1 MHGRHAEA
9 VSARRADGIWWSPV
23 KDEIQGEVLQ
33 AQIGHLQENIMSVV
47 HMMYRGIEEE
57 LAQDRLAVG
66 VYSVLA
72 VCFMN
77 EPITVSEVQKHVA
90 LDTGRISRI
99 VSNLQERNFVRK
111 SRLQTDRR
119 MVSIE
124 MTDEGRDIAARV
136 MAKIDSLYV
145 TTMSRITDDELSQL
159 IAFIEKMLAN
169 ADRVRYEMSEKA
181 ARA

>member
-9 VSARRADGIWWSPV
+9 VSVRRAGGIWWSPV
-23 KDEIQGEVLQ
+23 KDEIQDEILQ

-136 MAKIDSLYV
+136 MAKIDSFYV

>member
-1 MHGRHAEA
+1 
-9 VSARRADGIWWSPV
+9 V
-23 KDEIQGEVLQ
+23 KDEMPGEVLQ
-33 AQIGHLQENIMSVV
+33 AQVGKLQENIMTVV

-72 VCFMN
+72 ACFMN
-77 EPITVSEVQKHVA
+77 APITVSDIQKHVP

-99 VSNLQERNFVRK
+99 VSNLEDRNFVRK
-111 SRLQTDRR
+111 TRRKDDRR

-124 MTDEGRDIAARV
+124 MTDEGREITARLV
-136 MAKIDSLYV
+136 ERIDSFYV
-145 TTMSRITDDELSQL
+145 KTMSRITDDELTHL

-169 ADRVRYEMSEKA
+169 AER
-181 ARA
+181 ARRQLNEEGARE

>member
-1 MHGRHAEA
+1 MN
-9 VSARRADGIWWSPV
+9 
-23 KDEIQGEVLQ
+23 DEIQGEVLQ
-33 AQIGHLQENIMSVV
+33 AQIGHLQENIISVV
-47 HMMYRGIEEE
+47 HMMYRGIEAE

-72 VCFMN
+72 ACFMN
-77 EPITVSEVQKHVA
+77 EPITVSEVQRHVP

-99 VSNLQERNFVRK
+99 VTNLEERNFVRK
-111 SRLQTDRR
+111 TRLQADRR

-136 MAKIDSLYV
+136 MGKIDSFYV
-145 TTMSRITDDELSQL
+145 STMGRITDDELTHL

-169 ADRVRYEMSEKA
+169 ADRVRHEMSEQA